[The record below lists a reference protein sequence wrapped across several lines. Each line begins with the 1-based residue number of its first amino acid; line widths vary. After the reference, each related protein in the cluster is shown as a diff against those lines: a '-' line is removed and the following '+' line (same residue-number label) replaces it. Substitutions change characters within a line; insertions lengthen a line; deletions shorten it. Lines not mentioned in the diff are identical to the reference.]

1 MNVRTNLH
9 AGQDGS
15 IDMEKLSALV
25 NDLDCQIA
33 PLEMLSLAQK
43 YCKNLDPQKVAAIL
57 EIVGGKTGPGQFL
70 AMLGR

>member
-15 IDMEKLSALV
+15 IDVEQLTALV
-25 NDLDCQIA
+25 KDLDCQVS
-33 PLEMLSLAQK
+33 PFEMLGLAQK
-43 YCKNLDPQKVAAIL
+43 YCKNLDPQKVSAIL
-57 EIVGGKTGPGQFL
+57 EIVGGKTGPSQFL